1 MSNSYFRANTSN
13 FILFAGLVA
22 GTGIIVVLIYG
33 ALYGFNN
40 MVREV
45 EGSSRLLVAA
55 YNAPPGSTNAAG
67 AFVPVQPGYS
77 YGQGVVYGT
86 AAQTGQPGYSYGQGV
101 VYGTAAQTGQPG
113 YSYGQGIVYGTA
125 AQTGQPGYSYGQ
137 GIVYGTAPQTRQY
150 GYGYP
155 QAAPAGPTAGQYV
168 CPLHGGVGLPN
179 VDPNGFPTCPICGQ
193 RMQFNYMSANTA
205 LQMVGGT
212 TAPQCFTPMQGQIGA
227 GNTTAPQ
234 CFTPMQGQI
243 GAGNTWNP
251 TAAAFNRGAG

>member
-77 YGQGVVYGT
+77 YGQGV
-86 AAQTGQPGYSYGQGV
+86 
-101 VYGTAAQTGQPG
+101 
-113 YSYGQGIVYGTA
+113 VYGTA

>member
-86 AAQTGQPGYSYGQGV
+86 AAQTGQPGYSYGQG
-101 VYGTAAQTGQPG
+101 
-113 YSYGQGIVYGTA
+113 
-125 AQTGQPGYSYGQ
+125 
-137 GIVYGTAPQTRQY
+137 IVYGTAPQTRQY

-205 LQMVGGT
+205 PQMVGG
-212 TAPQCFTPMQGQIGA
+212 
-227 GNTTAPQ
+227 TTAPQ

>member
-86 AAQTGQPGYSYGQGV
+86 AAQTGQPGYSYGQG
-101 VYGTAAQTGQPG
+101 
-113 YSYGQGIVYGTA
+113 
-125 AQTGQPGYSYGQ
+125 
-137 GIVYGTAPQTRQY
+137 IVYGTAPQTRQY

-212 TAPQCFTPMQGQIGA
+212 TAPQCFIPMQGQIGA